1 METIAALMEPRDS
14 ALGWLVAPTYDVA
27 DRIFKRVTA
36 LVLTHFPHRVIE
48 HLPREHRIIVRNFGA
63 GVSELRAKS
72 ADRPESLL
80 GEALDFLVVD
90 EGARLRPDVW
100 NTYLSQ
106 RLIDR
111 RGWAL
116 LVSTPQGCN
125 WYRDLFKLGQAG
137 HDPAFES
144 WSMPSWDNPHVP
156 RRTSVPCP
164 RLQTALMMASHSL
177 RPTNSVRS

>member
-106 RLIDR
+106 LGAARFDAAGLQ
-111 RGWAL
+111 
-116 LVSTPQGCN
+116 LVSRPFQARPSRPRPCI
-125 WYRDLFKLGQAG
+125 RVVVDAVLG
-137 HDPAFES
+137 
-144 WSMPSWDNPHVP
+144 
-156 RRTSVPCP
+156 
-164 RLQTALMMASHSL
+164 
-177 RPTNSVRS
+177 